1 MSRMTFFFKLGE
13 SVRYRNY
20 KYAPL
25 KGLDTRC
32 VVKTTSDVRR
42 SHVRAREA
50 KKTRVVKMSCET
62 VF

>member
-1 MSRMTFFFKLGE
+1 MSRMTFLFKLGE

-42 SHVRAREA
+42 SDEA

>member
-1 MSRMTFFFKLGE
+1 MDFFLSGTKRTVRYREVSVLY
-13 SVRYRNY
+13 VRYRNY

-32 VVKTTSDVRR
+32 VVKTTSDVRK

-50 KKTRVVKMSCET
+50 KRLAL
-62 VF
+62 